1 MTDKPLHI
9 GFAPVFRKRLKG
21 LRKKYPNVY
30 SDLQI
35 LITQLEQG
43 ENLGDQIQGIGYP
56 VYKIRLKNSNLA
68 RGKSG
73 GYRVIYYLK
82 TTHFI
87 VLLTIY
93 AKTQQVDITTDDI
106 RRLIKGYE
114 SSE

>member
-1 MTDKPLHI
+1 MSDKPLHI
-9 GFAPVFRKRLKG
+9 GFAPAFRKRLKD

-30 SDLQI
+30 ADLQT
-35 LITQLEQG
+35 LVTQLEQG

-56 VYKIRLKNSNLA
+56 VYKIRLKNSDLA

-82 TTHFI
+82 TTNFI

-93 AKTQQVDITTDDI
+93 AKTQQVDITVDEI

-114 SSE
+114 LSE